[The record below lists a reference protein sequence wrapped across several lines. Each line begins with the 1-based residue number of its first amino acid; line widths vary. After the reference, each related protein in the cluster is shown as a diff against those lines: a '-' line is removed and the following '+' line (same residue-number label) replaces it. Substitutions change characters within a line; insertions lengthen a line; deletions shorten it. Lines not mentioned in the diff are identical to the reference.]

1 MEKNKSLD
9 EMVLVAKDDI
19 HIRNTLIEQYK
30 PFIASIIQNKTGRY
44 IEYGIDEELSIGLI
58 AFNEAIDKYEKDKGS
73 FLTFSKIVI
82 SRRLIDYQRKNSN
95 HGNNVIL
102 YNDDVTKDIDL
113 VDRKSLDI
121 YRIKNENE
129 LRQLEI
135 IEFKKEL
142 LTWGLDFTKLVEHSP
157 KHKRTRRLYNK
168 IATLIVSDCELM
180 NYIHNNKRLPVQK
193 ITEKMKIH
201 RKKIERGR
209 IYIIALIII
218 TMGDYEYLKEYL

>member
-1 MEKNKSLD
+1 MEKDKSLD

-30 PFIASIIQNKTGRY
+30 PFIASIIQSKTGRY

-82 SRRLIDYQRKNSN
+82 SRRLIDYQRKISN
-95 HGNNVIL
+95 AGNNIIL
-102 YNDDVTKDIDL
+102 YNGNDTKDVDLIDK
-113 VDRKSLDI
+113 KSLDI

-157 KHKRTRRLYNK
+157 KHTRTRKLYKK
-168 IATLIVSDCELM
+168 IADLILSDHELI
-180 NYIHNNKRLPVQK
+180 NYIHSNKRLPVQK
-193 ITEKMKIH
+193 IAEKMKIH

-218 TMGDYEYLKEYL
+218 KMGDYEYLKEYL